1 MSQNRNGYARYFD
14 KFTPSE
20 QAIISKQVKHM
31 LYEYQGDMSKLSL
44 SIHAQDRRAQG
55 RIYDEEAFKA
65 ILEGSYSIYK
75 LQFNYDEL
83 NIQNVSVVLVSGK
96 KTTLTLPS
104 KEVLEGN
111 LHLVCSYIPHKSDI
125 ITFVTPGVDQF

>member
-1 MSQNRNGYARYFD
+1 MSQDKKGYARYFD

-31 LYEYQGDMSKLSL
+31 LYEYQGDIKNLSL

-55 RIYDEEAFKA
+55 RVYDEEAFEA

-75 LQFNYDEL
+75 LQFNYDEM

-96 KTTLTLPS
+96 KTSVTLPS

-111 LHLVCSYIPHKSDI
+111 LHLVCSYIPHKSDT
-125 ITFVTPGVDQF
+125 ITFVTPGDDQF